1 MKNDSKIKEL
11 VSVRNGG
18 TALFLDENFRER
30 TREETAS
37 FYAHAASDLAADMFA
52 QLHLNVGPDVAER
65 FLRDMLS
72 LVVFRIRMKR
82 IPVMPVIDVELHP
95 VVEAAPEPN
104 PDGECRCAVKDGR
117 CLRCI
122 AVLSAEYE
130 AFARGM
136 FTRLQV
142 AGAKVEGFLSS
153 TKACRTCFAP
163 ASDTAIAGL
172 VPVFIPELVGQ
183 PELVPMIACGLLE
196 VAMVGGLTES
206 PHTKS
211 ALQARGA

>member
-18 TALFLDENFRER
+18 TALFLDENFKER
-30 TREETAS
+30 TAEETAS

-52 QLHLNVGPDVAER
+52 QLHTNIGADVAER

-82 IPVMPVIDVELHP
+82 IPVMPAIDIELHP
-95 VVEAAPEPN
+95 VVEAAPEA
-104 PDGECRCAVKDGR
+104 DAECRCAIKDGR
-117 CLRCI
+117 CERCV

-142 AGAKVEGFLSS
+142 AGGKVEGFLSS

-172 VPVFIPELVGQ
+172 VPVFIPGLVGQ